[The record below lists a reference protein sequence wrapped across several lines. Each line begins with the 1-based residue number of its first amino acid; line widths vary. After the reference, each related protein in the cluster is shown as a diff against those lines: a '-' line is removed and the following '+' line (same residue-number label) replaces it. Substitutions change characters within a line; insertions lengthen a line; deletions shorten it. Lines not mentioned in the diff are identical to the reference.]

1 MVYSN
6 DEKKRLSKVVS
17 AFAEYLSN
25 SSSADLLYSEKV
37 GYVLIRIDGY
47 DQLKSEADVIR
58 DAEELCDRLLNE
70 IYLDYCIEVFQN
82 KKGKTV
88 MTIKEKAEL
97 RKRFESYMEN
107 LPEYAE
113 IVERQLAQ

>member
-1 MVYSN
+1 MYSS

-17 AFAEYLSN
+17 AFAEYLRN

-37 GYVLIRIDGY
+37 GYVLIRIDGH
-47 DQLKSEADVIR
+47 DRLKSEADVIS

-70 IYLDYCIEVFQN
+70 IYLDYCIEVSQQ
-82 KKGKTV
+82 KKDMLV
-88 MTIKEKAEL
+88 MTSEEIAEL
-97 RKRFESYMEN
+97 RKRFEPYMAQ

-113 IVERQLAQ
+113 IAERQLAQ